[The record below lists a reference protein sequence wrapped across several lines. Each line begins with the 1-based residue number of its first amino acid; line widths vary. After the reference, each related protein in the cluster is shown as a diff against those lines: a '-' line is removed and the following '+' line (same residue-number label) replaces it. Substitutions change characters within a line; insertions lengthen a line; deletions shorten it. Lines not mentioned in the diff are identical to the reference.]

1 MLRFYW
7 VVLLSVGLTGCDQI
21 MEIANQGKAN
31 GKAIGAGCRHSGR
44 SLEDC
49 YQRNPKIPR
58 SDIFTGWKEMNEYM
72 LAKKIDIVPPPPD
85 LPKESSHEKS
95 KAEDSAEA
103 KKPEDTKS
111 DAAAKDA
118 AAEQSKPD
126 ENKADAKSEHKTSGH

>member
-7 VVLLSVGLTGCDQI
+7 VVLLLALTGCDQI

-49 YQRNPKIPR
+49 YQRNPKVPR

-72 LAKKIDIVPPPPD
+72 LTKKMDVVPPPPD
-85 LPKESSHEKS
+85 APKESGHEKT
-95 KAEDSAEA
+95 KAEDTAEDKKPDSGSAEA
-103 KKPEDTKS
+103 ASKEGTAEATK
-111 DAAAKDA
+111 
-118 AAEQSKPD
+118 QD
-126 ENKADAKSEHKTSGH
+126 ENKADTKSEHKASGH